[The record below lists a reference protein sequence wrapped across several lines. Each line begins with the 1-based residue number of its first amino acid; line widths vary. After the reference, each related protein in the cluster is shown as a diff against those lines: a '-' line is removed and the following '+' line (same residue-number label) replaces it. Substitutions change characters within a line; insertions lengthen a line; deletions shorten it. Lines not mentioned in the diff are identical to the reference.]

1 LKDQTRNPTREYDE
15 DGQMNEL
22 QSQTPT
28 TMPEGLS
35 PDLALLRAE
44 ARIRQLRAELASRRE
59 ENEAIIAENLRQNE
73 ALRAYSEDL
82 GSMVKLRTWE
92 LEVSKH
98 RLELQAQ
105 QLRDLGETKE
115 ALMHMLVHDMKNP
128 LTAVIGTLALFK
140 KHSFDLKADMQGLL
154 LDAHGQAIKLLSMIE
169 EILIISR
176 MRSKEFQIQTG
187 PVSLPGLVAQSV
199 GLMEKTLGDRR
210 LALRCDGTCEMIRV
224 LADGPIIERVLNNL
238 LNNAIKYAPAGS
250 EILIAGKRSGESAE
264 VSVTNWGDPIP
275 EAYHE
280 KMFDLFVRVKA
291 ETAQFSG
298 TGLGLTFCKLAVEA
312 HGGAIWVE
320 SPVPPESRGA
330 RFVFTL
336 PLAPQDP
343 PPSA

>member
-1 LKDQTRNPTREYDE
+1 
-15 DGQMNEL
+15 MNEL
-22 QSQTPT
+22 KTVQPNPL
-28 TMPEGLS
+28 PEPASAELT
-35 PDLALLRAE
+35 LQRAE

-105 QLRDLGETKE
+105 QLQELGQTKE

-140 KHSFDLKADMQGLL
+140 RSSFDLKPDMQGLL

-187 PVSLPGLVAQSV
+187 AVDLRALIAQSMA
-199 GLMEKTLGDRR
+199 LMEKTLGGRN
-210 LALRCDGTCEMIRV
+210 LALRGGAEDTPRV

-250 EILIAGKRSGESAE
+250 EIQVRGRREGDRAE

-291 ETAQFSG
+291 ETSQFSG

-312 HGGAIWVE
+312 HGGSIWVE
-320 SPVPPESRGA
+320 SPVPPEARGA

-336 PLAPQDP
+336 PLAPTEP
-343 PPSA
+343 AA